1 MLLFVCL
8 LTGLI
13 KGIRFGIGKNH
24 DFDIFKASPTVL
36 AENLKIK
43 ADSGFQGIQK
53 IHKNSEIP
61 HKKSKNNPLNE
72 QKKDF
77 NKQLASK
84 RVPIEHCNR
93 SCKIFKICG
102 NRFRGKHQN
111 YQETWL
117 LVTAIV
123 NLKIST
129 TNLKY
134 NDF

>member
-24 DFDIFKASPTVL
+24 DFDIFKAEPTVL
-36 AENLKIK
+36 AADLKIK

-53 IHKNSEIP
+53 IHKKSAIP
-61 HKKSKNNPLNE
+61 YKNSKNNPLDDS
-72 QKKDF
+72 KKEF
-77 NKQLASK
+77 NKQLAS
-84 RVPIEHCNR
+84 IEHCNR

-102 NRFRGKHQN
+102 YRFRGKHKN
-111 YQETWL
+111 YEETWL

-123 NLKIST
+123 NLKTST
-129 TNLKY
+129 VNLKY
-134 NDF
+134 AEF